1 MNLIRNKLREKSGA
15 SIFMGLMFLLVVL
28 FVGAVVLTASTAAAG
43 KLAEQR
49 EREQD
54 YLNVASA
61 ARLVKGRICKLTYT
75 NELECKKDASG
86 NMLSESSSQEFK
98 TSDGSTSNKV
108 ILENELKELCGS
120 LVEDPEAEPAP
131 AAPLSAL
138 PAEKPFKIELSSAS
152 GSTGVDWETVYGSL
166 RVEADGRIIV
176 ELWLG
181 NENKEHKDSHNH
193 MEIEFCPDG
202 PVKRTEVTSTE
213 DAGVITETSTTTTT
227 YSWPESGCTI
237 TKGKQ

>member
-1 MNLIRNKLREKSGA
+1 MNMIRNKLREKSGV
-15 SIFMGLMFLLVVL
+15 SIFMGLLFLIVCL

-61 ARLVKGRICKLTYT
+61 ARLVKERICKLTYT
-75 NELECKKDASG
+75 YTITDGISTSTLSDNGVILGKELEALCK
-86 NMLSESSSQEFK
+86 
-98 TSDGSTSNKV
+98 
-108 ILENELKELCGS
+108 S
-120 LVEDPEAEPAP
+120 LVEDPEA
-131 AAPLSAL
+131 AL
-138 PAEKPFKIELSSAS
+138 ATEKTFEIKLSSAPDPPA
-152 GSTGVDWETVYGSL
+152 VEWDPVYGSL
-166 RVEADGRIIV
+166 SVEADGRIIV
-176 ELWLG
+176 GLWLG
-181 NENKEHKDSHNH
+181 NQEKDNAENHNH

-202 PVKRTEVTSTE
+202 PVKKTEVSTE
-213 DAGVITETSTTTTT
+213 DSPAGMTTKTSTTTT